1 MFSFKPQRKVD
12 KGHLNTGIKQVPRA
26 AGGELS
32 NGHNGSRSSWET
44 PFRSKNFERVRIMSQ
59 GPCSQKTQLALLGSI
74 GGKLL
79 PGRSSHPW
87 AQGLPP
93 GGSEGKESVCNA
105 GDLGSIPGLGKSP
118 GGGLGNPLQYS
129 CWGNPHG
136 QMSLAGY
143 SPWVCQESDTTEFKL
158 VWIVKGGTL
167 SHTRQKTHHFTSTQ
181 LKQKK

>member
-26 AGGELS
+26 AGGELR

-87 AQGLPP
+87 AQGLPL
-93 GGSEGKESVCNA
+93 GGSEGKESACNA
-105 GDLGSIPGLGKSP
+105 RDLGSIPGLGKSP

-129 CWGNPHG
+129 CLENPMAEELG
-136 QMSLAGY
+136 
-143 SPWVCQESDTTEFKL
+143 CKESDTTEFKL
-158 VWIVKGGTL
+158 VWILKAGTL